1 MPDVD
6 EVLDDTTTRME
17 KSVAALERELGSIR
31 TGRAS
36 PRLVE
41 NLSVDYYG
49 VPTPLNQIASI
60 TVPEARLLMIQPWD
74 KSAVKEVEKTIMK
87 SDLGLMPNS
96 DGTVIRISIPQLTE
110 DRRRDLVRLVGSKV
124 EDGHVAV
131 RNIRRSG
138 VESFRS
144 MERGKELSQDESRRA
159 QSDLQEL
166 TDLYIGQMDE
176 MKKDKEQ
183 EVMEV

>member
-1 MPDVD
+1 MAEVD

-17 KSVAALERELGSIR
+17 KSVAALERGLGGIR

-41 NLSVDYYG
+41 SLLVDYYG

-60 TVPEARLLMIQPWD
+60 SVPEARLLMIQPWD
-74 KSAVKEVEKTIMK
+74 RSSVKEVEKSIMK

-96 DGTVIRISIPQLTE
+96 DGTVVRLSIPSLTE
-110 DRRRDLVRLVGSKV
+110 DRRRDLVRLVGRKV

-144 MERGKELSQDESRRA
+144 MERDKELSQDESRRA

-166 TDLYIGQMDE
+166 TDLHISQMDD

>member
-1 MPDVD
+1 MATVE
-6 EVLDDTTTRME
+6 EVMDDAGTRME
-17 KSVAALERELGSIR
+17 KSVQSLERELGGIR

-36 PRLVE
+36 PTLVE
-41 NLSVDYYG
+41 NLMVDYYG
-49 VPTPLNQIASI
+49 VPTPLNQISGI
-60 TVPEARLLMIQPWD
+60 SVPEARLLMIQPWD
-74 KSAVKEVEKTIMK
+74 RSAMKEIEKSIMK

-96 DGTVIRISIPQLTE
+96 DGVVIRINIPQLSE
-110 DRRRDLVRLVGSKV
+110 ERRRELVRLVGRKV

-144 MERGKELSQDESRRA
+144 MQKNKELSEDELRRS
-159 QSDLQEL
+159 QSDLQDL
-166 TDLYIGQMDE
+166 TDLHISEMDD
-176 MKKDKEQ
+176 MKKGKEN

>member
-1 MPDVD
+1 MATVE
-6 EVLDDTTTRME
+6 EVLDDTGNRMD
-17 KSVAALERELGSIR
+17 KSVGALQRELAVIR

-36 PRLVE
+36 PSLVE
-41 NLSVDYYG
+41 NLAVDYYG
-49 VPTPLNQIASI
+49 VPTPLFQMASI
-60 TVPEARLLMIQPWD
+60 SVPEARLLMIQPWD
-74 KSAVKEVEKTIMK
+74 RSVVKEVEKSIMK

-96 DGTVIRISIPQLTE
+96 DGTVVRLSIPSLTE
-110 DRRRDLVRLVGSKV
+110 DRRRDLVRLVGRKV

-144 MERGKELSQDESRRA
+144 MERDKELSQDESRRA

-166 TDLYIGQMDE
+166 TDLHISQMDD

>member
-1 MPDVD
+1 MPEVD
-6 EVLDDTTTRME
+6 EILDDTTTRME
-17 KSVAALERELGSIR
+17 KSVSALERELGSIR

-41 NLSVDYYG
+41 NLLVDYYG

-74 KSAVKEVEKTIMK
+74 KTAVKEVEKSVMK

-96 DGTVIRISIPQLTE
+96 DGTIIRISIPQLTE
-110 DRRRDLVRLVGSKV
+110 DRRRDLVRLVGRKV

-144 MERGKELSQDESRRA
+144 MERDKELSQDESRRA
-159 QSDLQEL
+159 QGDLQEL

>member
-1 MPDVD
+1 MADID
-6 EVLDDTTTRME
+6 EVLDDASTRME
-17 KSVAALERELGSIR
+17 KSVSALERELGGIR

-41 NLSVDYYG
+41 NLLVDYYG

-60 TVPEARLLMIQPWD
+60 GVPEARLLMIQPWD
-74 KSAVKEVEKTIMK
+74 KSVVKEVEKSIMR

-96 DGTVIRISIPQLTE
+96 DGNVIRIGIPQLTE
-110 DRRRDLVRLVGSKV
+110 ERRRDLVRLVGRKV

-138 VESFRS
+138 VESFRA
-144 MERGKELSQDESRRA
+144 MERNKELSQDESRRA
-159 QSDLQEL
+159 QGDMQEL
-166 TDLYIGQMDE
+166 TDLYISQMDD
-176 MKKDKEQ
+176 MKRDKEH
-183 EVMEV
+183 EVLEV

>member
-1 MPDVD
+1 MAEVD

-17 KSVAALERELGSIR
+17 KSVAALERGLGGIR

-41 NLSVDYYG
+41 SLLVDYYG

-60 TVPEARLLMIQPWD
+60 SVPEARLLMIQPWD
-74 KSAVKEVEKTIMK
+74 RSSVKEVEKSIMK

-96 DGTVIRISIPQLTE
+96 DGTVIRITIPTLTE
-110 DRRRDLVRLVGSKV
+110 ERRRDLVKLVGRKV
-124 EDGHVAV
+124 EDGHVSV
-131 RNIRRSG
+131 RNIRRSSL
-138 VESFRS
+138 ENFRS
-144 MERGKELSQDESRRA
+144 MQRSKELSEDELRRA
-159 QSDLQEL
+159 QGDLQEL
-166 TDLYIGQMDE
+166 TDLYINQMDD
-176 MKKDKEQ
+176 MKNEKEL

>member
-1 MPDVD
+1 M
-6 EVLDDTTTRME
+6 
-17 KSVAALERELGSIR
+17 SALERELGSIR

-41 NLSVDYYG
+41 NLLVDYYG

-74 KSAVKEVEKTIMK
+74 KTAVKEVEKSVMK

-110 DRRRDLVRLVGSKV
+110 DRRRDLVRLVGRKV

-144 MERGKELSQDESRRA
+144 MERDKELSQDESRRA
-159 QSDLQEL
+159 QGDLQEL

>member
-1 MPDVD
+1 MATVD
-6 EVLDDTTTRME
+6 EVLDDTSNRME
-17 KSVAALERELGSIR
+17 KSVGALQRDLSTIR

-36 PRLVE
+36 PSLVE
-41 NLSVDYYG
+41 HLMVDYYG

-60 TVPEARLLMIQPWD
+60 SVPEARLLMIQPWD
-74 KSAVKEVEKTIMK
+74 KSAMKEVEKSIMK

-96 DGTVIRISIPQLTE
+96 DGTVVRISIPQLTE
-110 DRRRDLVRLVGSKV
+110 ERRRDLVRLVGRKV

-144 MERGKELSQDESRRA
+144 MERNKELSEDESRRA
-159 QSDLQEL
+159 QVDVQEL
-166 TDLYIGQMDE
+166 TDLYISQMAD
-176 MKKDKEQ
+176 MKREKEQ

>member
-6 EVLDDTTTRME
+6 EILDDTTTRME
-17 KSVAALERELGSIR
+17 KSVSALERELGSIR

-41 NLSVDYYG
+41 NLLVDYYG

-74 KSAVKEVEKTIMK
+74 KSAVKEVEKSVMK

-96 DGTVIRISIPQLTE
+96 DGTVIRLSIPQLTE
-110 DRRRDLVRLVGSKV
+110 DRRRDLVRMVGRKV

-138 VESFRS
+138 VESFRT
-144 MERGKELSQDESRRA
+144 MERDKDLSQDESRRA
-159 QSDLQEL
+159 QNDLQEL

-176 MKKDKEQ
+176 MRKDKEQ

>member
-1 MPDVD
+1 MPEVD
-6 EVLDDTTTRME
+6 EILDDTTTRME
-17 KSVAALERELGSIR
+17 KSVSALERELGSIR

-41 NLSVDYYG
+41 NLLVDYYG

-74 KSAVKEVEKTIMK
+74 KTAVKEVEKSVMK

-110 DRRRDLVRLVGSKV
+110 DRRRDLVRLVGRKV

-144 MERGKELSQDESRRA
+144 MERDKELSQDESRRA
-159 QSDLQEL
+159 QGDLQEL

>member
-1 MPDVD
+1 MADVD
-6 EVLDDTTTRME
+6 EVLDDTTSRME
-17 KSVAALERELGSIR
+17 KSVTALERELGGIR

-41 NLSVDYYG
+41 SLLIDYYG
-49 VPTPLNQIASI
+49 VPTPLNQISSI

-74 KSAVKEVEKTIMK
+74 RSAMKEVEKSIMK

-96 DGTVIRISIPQLTE
+96 DGTVIRISIPPLTE
-110 DRRRDLVRLVGSKV
+110 DRRRDLVRLVGRKV

-144 MERGKELSQDESRRA
+144 MERDKELSQDESRRA
-159 QSDLQEL
+159 QSDLQDL
-166 TDLYIGQMDE
+166 TDLFIGQMDE
-176 MKKDKEQ
+176 MKKGKEQ

>member
-1 MPDVD
+1 MATVE
-6 EVLDDTTTRME
+6 EVMDDTSTRME
-17 KSVAALERELGSIR
+17 KSVQALKRELGSIR

-36 PRLVE
+36 PALVE
-41 NLSVDYYG
+41 NLMVDYYG
-49 VPTPLNQIASI
+49 VPTPLNQIAGVS
-60 TVPEARLLMIQPWD
+60 VPEARLLMIQPWD
-74 KSAVKEVEKTIMK
+74 RTAMKEIEKSIMK

-96 DGTVIRISIPQLTE
+96 DGTVVRINIPQLSE
-110 DRRRDLVRLVGSKV
+110 ERRRDLVRLVGRKV

-138 VESFRS
+138 LESFRS
-144 MERGKELSQDESRRA
+144 MQRNKELSEDELRRA

-166 TDLYIGQMDE
+166 TDLHIGEMDD
-176 MKKDKEQ
+176 MKKDKEN